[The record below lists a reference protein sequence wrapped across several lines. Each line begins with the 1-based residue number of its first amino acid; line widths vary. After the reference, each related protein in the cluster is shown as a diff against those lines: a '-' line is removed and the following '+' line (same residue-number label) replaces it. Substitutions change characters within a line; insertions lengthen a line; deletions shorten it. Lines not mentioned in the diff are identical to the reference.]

1 MHEKIEINTDYITLG
16 QFVKLAN
23 VLDSGGMVKAFLQD
37 QGAIVNGELDHRRG
51 RKIYPGDVVEIEGV
65 GSYIAMKKGE

>member
-1 MHEKIEINTDYITLG
+1 MHEKIEIKTEYIPLG

-37 QGAIVNGELDHRRG
+37 QGATVNGELEHRRG
-51 RKIYPGDVVEIEGV
+51 RKIYPGDIVEVEGI
-65 GSYIAMKKGE
+65 GSYIAVKKEE